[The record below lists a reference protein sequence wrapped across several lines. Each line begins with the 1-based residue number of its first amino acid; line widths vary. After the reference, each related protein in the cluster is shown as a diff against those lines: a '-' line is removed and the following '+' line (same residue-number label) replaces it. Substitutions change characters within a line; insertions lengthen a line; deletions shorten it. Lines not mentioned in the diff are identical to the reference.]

1 MDDTKDGVDDTKE
14 GVNENGN
21 DVDDNEVEVD
31 VDSSNVNDDRGIEEE
46 YDKNENEAVI
56 DWIDDVKTVGWI
68 CNEYETDGICKTG
81 EETIIFDN
89 DNDDD
94 DVDGKIVS

>member
-1 MDDTKDGVDDTKE
+1 VDDTKDGVDDTKE

-68 CNEYETDGICKTG
+68 CNE
-81 EETIIFDN
+81 
-89 DNDDD
+89 
-94 DVDGKIVS
+94 